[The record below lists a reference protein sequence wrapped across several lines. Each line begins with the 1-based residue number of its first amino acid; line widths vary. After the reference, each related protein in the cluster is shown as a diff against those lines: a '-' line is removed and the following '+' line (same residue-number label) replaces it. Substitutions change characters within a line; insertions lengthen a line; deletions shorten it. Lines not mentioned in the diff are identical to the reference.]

1 MDGDCDRWDRDLPW
15 PCVLKCAD
23 SQRRCSCEKLQACPT
38 HREMSLPPCEH
49 SLHAAGRAWGTLREG
64 IPIALWG
71 QHAVMGPSKANDSRA
86 MG

>member
-1 MDGDCDRWDRDLPW
+1 MAMCAKVCGQPAPLFLREAAGMPYPQGD
-15 PCVLKCAD
+15 V
-23 SQRRCSCEKLQACPT
+23 SS
-38 HREMSLPPCEH
+38 PCEH

>member
-1 MDGDCDRWDRDLPW
+1 MPYPQGD
-15 PCVLKCAD
+15 V
-23 SQRRCSCEKLQACPT
+23 SS
-38 HREMSLPPCEH
+38 PCEH

-71 QHAVMGPSKANDSRA
+71 QHAVMGPSKADDSRA